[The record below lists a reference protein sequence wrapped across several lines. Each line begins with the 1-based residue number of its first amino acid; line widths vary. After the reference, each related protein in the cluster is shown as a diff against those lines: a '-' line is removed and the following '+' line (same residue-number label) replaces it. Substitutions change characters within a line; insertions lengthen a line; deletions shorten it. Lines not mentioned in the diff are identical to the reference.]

1 MPGRDPSPG
10 SGTGTRSVSKGRC
23 SAQGSAPAV
32 HFHLERDVLEGPKGD
47 EVLAENVLSNDSHE
61 RIDSLPF
68 AHTLHLVPVAT
79 SSGWDYSA

>member
-1 MPGRDPSPG
+1 M
-10 SGTGTRSVSKGRC
+10 
-23 SAQGSAPAV
+23 
-32 HFHLERDVLEGPKGD
+32 LEGPKGD